1 MGGEGHIANTM
12 GAITILGG
20 CIAYARKRSI
30 PSLAGSLPIGLGF
43 LASAYAINNGHEYE
57 GHLGAFGCS
66 CVLIAAMAPRAAR
79 AGRITPG
86 AIISFIALGAAAY
99 EGEKAKQWAP

>member
-1 MGGEGHIANTM
+1 MTLDPLFLI
-12 GAITILGG
+12 ILL
-20 CIAYARKRSI
+20 I
-30 PSLAGSLPIGLGF
+30 LL
-43 LASAYAINNGHEYE
+43 
-57 GHLGAFGCS
+57 GCS

-99 EGEKAKQWAP
+99 EGEKAKQWAS